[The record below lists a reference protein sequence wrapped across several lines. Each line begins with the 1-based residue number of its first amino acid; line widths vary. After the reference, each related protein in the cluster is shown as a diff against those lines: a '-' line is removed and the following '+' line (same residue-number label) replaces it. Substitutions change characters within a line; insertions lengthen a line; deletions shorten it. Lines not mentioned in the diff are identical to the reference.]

1 MTNPRT
7 AVDAILDSENKIDGI
22 TIYPMTLARYALL
35 ELVESPFVTPNV
47 KFTISNLVP
56 SFFICCSSI
65 DQLKGINSKNI
76 DQLNDRALEWAE
88 TLPQTA
94 IDKLIPAIMESLGL
108 INKITPQN
116 GEDQSKK
123 AAAELR
129 RMDG

>member
-1 MTNPRT
+1 MTNPKI
-7 AVDAILDSENKIDGI
+7 AVDAILDSEKTINGV

-56 SFFICCSSI
+56 SFFICCSPI
-65 DQLKGINSKNI
+65 DKLKGINSKNI
-76 DQLNDRALEWAE
+76 DKLNDLALEWAE

-108 INKITPQN
+108 INKIAPN
-116 GEDQSKK
+116 SGEDKSKK
-123 AAAELR
+123 VEAE
-129 RMDG
+129 

>member
-1 MTNPRT
+1 MTNPKT

-56 SFFICCSSI
+56 SFFICCSPI

-94 IDKLIPAIMESLGL
+94 IDKLIPTIMESLGL
-108 INKITPQN
+108 INKIAPN
-116 GEDQSKK
+116 SGEDPSKK
-123 AAAELR
+123 AAAE
-129 RMDG
+129 

>member
-1 MTNPRT
+1 MTNPKT
-7 AVDAILDSENKIDGI
+7 AVDAILDSDKTLNGV

-47 KFTISNLVP
+47 KFTINNLVP
-56 SFFICCSSI
+56 SFFICCSPI

-76 DQLNDRALEWAE
+76 DKLNDRALEWAE
-88 TLPQTA
+88 TLPQSA
-94 IDKLIPAIMESLGL
+94 IDKLIPVIMEALGL

-123 AAAELR
+123 EAAELR

>member
-56 SFFICCSSI
+56 SFFICCSPI

-76 DQLNDRALEWAE
+76 DKLNDRALEWAE

-94 IDKLIPAIMESLGL
+94 IDKLIPEIMASLGL
-108 INKITPQN
+108 INKLTPQN

-123 AAAELR
+123 ASEE
-129 RMDG
+129 

>member
-1 MTNPRT
+1 MTNPKT

-47 KFTISNLVP
+47 KFTINNLVP

-65 DQLKGINSKNI
+65 DKLKGINSKNI
-76 DQLNDRALEWAE
+76 DKLNDRALEWAE

-108 INKITPQN
+108 INKIAPQN
-116 GEDQSKK
+116 GDDQSKK
-123 AAAELR
+123 AAAE
-129 RMDG
+129 

>member
-1 MTNPRT
+1 MIIKETDLINFVSCPIKYIVYKGNKIKMTNPKT

-56 SFFICCSSI
+56 SFFICCSPI

-76 DQLNDRALEWAE
+76 DKLNDRALEWAE
-88 TLPQTA
+88 TLP
-94 IDKLIPAIMESLGL
+94 
-108 INKITPQN
+108 
-116 GEDQSKK
+116 
-123 AAAELR
+123 
-129 RMDG
+129 

>member
-1 MTNPRT
+1 MTNPKT
-7 AVDAILDSENKIDGI
+7 AVDAILDSEKTINGV

-35 ELVESPFVTPNV
+35 ELVESPFVTPNTT
-47 KFTISNLVP
+47 FNIHNLVP
-56 SFFICCSSI
+56 SFFICCSPI

-76 DQLNDRALEWAE
+76 DKLNDRALEWAE

-108 INKITPQN
+108 INKLTPQN

-123 AAAELR
+123 ASEE
-129 RMDG
+129 

>member
-1 MTNPRT
+1 MTNPKT

-47 KFTISNLVP
+47 KFSISNLVP
-56 SFFICCSSI
+56 SFFICCSPI
-65 DQLKGINSKNI
+65 DQLKGINSKN
-76 DQLNDRALEWAE
+76 
-88 TLPQTA
+88 

-123 AAAELR
+123 AAAE
-129 RMDG
+129 

>member
-7 AVDAILDSENKIDGI
+7 AVDAILDSDKTINGV

-35 ELVESPFVTPNV
+35 ELVESPFVTPNI
-47 KFTISNLVP
+47 KFTINNLVP
-56 SFFICCSSI
+56 SFFICCSPI

-88 TLPQTA
+88 TLPQTV

-108 INKITPQN
+108 INKLTPQN

>member
-1 MTNPRT
+1 MTNPKT

-56 SFFICCSSI
+56 SFFVCCAPLE
-65 DQLKGINSKNI
+65 QLKGINSKNI

-108 INKITPQN
+108 INKLTPQN
-116 GEDQSKK
+116 GDDQSKK
-123 AAAELR
+123 VAAE
-129 RMDG
+129 